1 MTQKSLMIKC
11 YFRIGKCDGCPYV
24 VWCEAYK
31 KKYNCEPYEDEDLHP
46 ERFSSE
52 ELIIDEN

>member
-1 MTQKSLMIKC
+1 MIKC